1 MWWNGYIKEIE
12 MERVVITGMGI
23 VSPIGNNVKE
33 AWDSIK
39 AKKCGI
45 GPITH
50 FDTTDFKV
58 KLAGEVK
65 GLVFEDFL
73 GFKEIKN
80 NDRFTIF
87 AKIAAKEAMA
97 DSKLDLETI
106 DHTRFGVTVASGIGG
121 LETIENT
128 ANTLFEKGNSRV
140 SPYFIPKSLI
150 NLAAGSIAID
160 YNANGYVSSVVTACA
175 AGTNA
180 VGDAFNRIRL
190 GYEDIMIS
198 GGAEACICPLGIS
211 GFQSMKALATTD
223 DPTRASIPFDA
234 KRSGFVMGEGA
245 GMLVLES
252 LEHAKKRN
260 AKIYGELVGYGVSC
274 DAHHITAP
282 LEDGTVAALAI
293 KKAIK
298 DANILPNNI
307 DYINAHGTST
317 HLNDLTE
324 TNAIK
329 NVFGDYS
336 SKVMVSSTK
345 SNTGHLLGAAG
356 AIEAI
361 FSTLALKDG
370 IIPPTINYQ
379 EKDPDCDLDIVPN
392 EPRYQKINYAMSTS
406 LGFGGH
412 NACIIIKRW
421 DD

>member
-1 MWWNGYIKEIE
+1 MN
-12 MERVVITGMGI
+12 RVVITGLGM

-33 AWDSIK
+33 SWEGIK
-39 AKKCGI
+39 NKKCGI
-45 GPITH
+45 APITH
-50 FDTTDFKV
+50 FDTTDYKV

-65 GLVFEDFL
+65 GLNLEEL
-73 GFKEIKN
+73 LSFKEIKN
-80 NDRFTIF
+80 NDKFTMY
-87 AKIAAKEAMA
+87 AKIAAKEAVL
-97 DSKLDLETI
+97 DSSIDLETI
-106 DHTRFGVTVASGIGG
+106 DHNRFGVMIASGIGG
-121 LETIENT
+121 LETIQDT
-128 ANTLFEKGNSRV
+128 SITLHDRGNSRV

-150 NLAAGSIAID
+150 NLSAGAIAID

-180 VGDAFNRIRL
+180 IGDAYNRIKF
-190 GYEDIMIS
+190 GFEDIIIA
-198 GGAEACICPLGIS
+198 GGSEASICPLGIA

-223 DPTRASIPFDA
+223 NPTRASIPFDNS
-234 KRSGFVMGEGA
+234 RSGFVMGEGA

-282 LEDGTVAALAI
+282 LEDGSIASLAME
-293 KKAIK
+293 KAIK
-298 DANILPNNI
+298 DAGISKEMI

-329 NVFGDYS
+329 RTFKDHAKNI
-336 SKVMVSSTK
+336 MVSSTK

-356 AIEAI
+356 AVEAI

-370 IIPPTINYQ
+370 LIPPTINY
-379 EKDPDCDLDIVPN
+379 ENPDPECDLDIVPN
-392 EPRYQKINYAMSTS
+392 EVRNKKINYAMSNS